1 MWYFTIVYI
10 HIMQVR
16 VTIVSFFKELH
27 GDIFSRF
34 ANKDVGV
41 QEIVSRRNDGLPRNA
56 STRVRGPVTVIAIL
70 F

>member
-1 MWYFTIVYI
+1 MVLYHCKYTYHAGQGYDRRLF
-10 HIMQVR
+10 QR
-16 VTIVSFFKELH
+16 AS
-27 GDIFSRF
+27 FSRF